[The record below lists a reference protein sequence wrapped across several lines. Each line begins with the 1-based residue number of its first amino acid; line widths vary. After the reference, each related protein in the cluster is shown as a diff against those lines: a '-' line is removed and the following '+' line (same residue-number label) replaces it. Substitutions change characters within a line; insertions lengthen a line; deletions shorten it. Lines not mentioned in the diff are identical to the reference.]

1 MPTTPLIPTIVQ
13 LQQDEDLSTP
23 TSSGP
28 SSQTVESAENRP
40 QGQLVNRIVVDPP
53 NIEAWRNKLFN
64 VDELI
69 LLTNDEFEIYFPH
82 IDNVYSHRSTQKYKR
97 KPFVSHY
104 WDCRMKGRPPGTPKS
119 DDPLKKKRKRSARE
133 RDLCDVKIKI
143 TEYFPGATIQLDEGN
158 GSYPT
163 PQQFYDSNGMPV
175 QPGAN
180 GEKFW
185 TVQRVNGNGGNGKGD
200 GVAGPHK
207 HSLAKS
213 DEIKKS
219 TVQRYVNT
227 QKKDLKK
234 IPKPVPRRASGSA
247 LATARKH
254 AKDDELKLYGACF
267 WYAFC
272 ASKLLSKPQ
281 SANLY
286 L

>member
-1 MPTTPLIPTIVQ
+1 MPSTPLVPTVAQ
-13 LQQDEDLSTP
+13 LQQEEGFSPTNGSSSTSVDP
-23 TSSGP
+23 A
-28 SSQTVESAENRP
+28 ESRP
-40 QGQLVNRIVVDPP
+40 HGQLVNRIVVDPP
-53 NIEAWRNKLFN
+53 NLAAWRNKLFN
-64 VDELI
+64 VDEMI

-119 DDPLKKKRKRSARE
+119 IDPLKKKRKRNARE

-143 TEYFPGATIQLDEGN
+143 TEYFPGATIQVDEGV
-158 GSYPT
+158 GSFPV
-163 PQQFYDSNGMPV
+163 PQQFFDSNGRPV

-185 TVQRVNGNGGNGKGD
+185 TIQRVNGNGGNGKGD
-200 GVAGPHK
+200 GVAGPHQ

-219 TVQRYVNT
+219 TVERYVNA
-227 QKKDLKK
+227 QKKDSKK
-234 IPKPVPRRASGSA
+234 TTKPAQRKASGSA

-254 AKDDELKLYGACF
+254 AKDHELKLYGACF
-267 WYAFC
+267 WYVLDLKT
-272 ASKLLSKPQ
+272 SKQPRG
-281 SANLY
+281 
-286 L
+286 